1 MGSEPERRSEP
12 GDTAECRVPGADVAA
27 DKVVT
32 DRHEEGLSPTL
43 DGSVFGTPA
52 YMAPEQARGE
62 IDQLDER
69 SDIYSLGAI
78 LYELLTLERAVDAP
92 TPRAALARHT
102 DGDIVPPQGDKVLVF
117 DRSQYSVLAMLQGR
131 TPRGMMHVAA
141 AGGGNLP
148 TTVEVHVDL
157 PAAVRP

>member
-1 MGSEPERRSEP
+1 LDEEQWRALKG
-12 GDTAECRVPGADVAA
+12 
-27 DKVVT
+27 
-32 DRHEEGLSPTL
+32 EGLDSTSFNANQREAFVRYL
-43 DGSVFGTPA
+43 DTMQHKATEDRPA
-52 YMAPEQARGE
+52 PSEAKLTMRG
-62 IDQLDER
+62 
-69 SDIYSLGAI
+69 
-78 LYELLTLERAVDAP
+78 
-92 TPRAALARHT
+92 
-102 DGDIVPPQGDKVLVF
+102 GDIVPPQGDKVLVF